1 VVIKHAGTEVHEAV
15 QYLIRGFDSLRE
27 KEDIR
32 KRAELLR
39 YITNMD
45 VSMVR
50 AYPML
55 NDRGIFT
62 GLIVIGAELLHHN
75 VESVENVELQQ
86 VRKLCPGL
94 IA

>member
-1 VVIKHAGTEVHEAV
+1 MELQPLQNSLQSSQQVNFLIATLDKVVIKHAGTEVHEAV

-45 VSMVR
+45 VSMVS
-50 AYPML
+50 A
-55 NDRGIFT
+55 
-62 GLIVIGAELLHHN
+62 
-75 VESVENVELQQ
+75 
-86 VRKLCPGL
+86 
-94 IA
+94 